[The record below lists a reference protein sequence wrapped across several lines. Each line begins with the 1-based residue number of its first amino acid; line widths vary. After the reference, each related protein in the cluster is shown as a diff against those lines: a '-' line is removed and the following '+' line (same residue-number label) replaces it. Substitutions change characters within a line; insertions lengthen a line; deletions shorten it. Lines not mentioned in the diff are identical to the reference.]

1 MKNPLN
7 GLGFPLFAPFEKL
20 HKITIVYNRTTGG
33 EKNEELALTDDDTL
47 EDVRQVK
54 NTLTPTGVKISVF
67 GLDEKN
73 IKKLKNIKTDLI
85 FNLCYGI
92 GNRSDSEKELYE
104 FFDTLKIPYTGGPA
118 DAVVLTNDKAA
129 TKKLLLKNTI
139 PTPEY
144 LLISSI
150 AELDPVKF
158 RFPLFLKTLDLG
170 CSIGIDQDSVVL
182 DRTALVKKDARLL
195 DKYHKQ
201 ILIEEFIDGREFAVT
216 VVGNGRFSEVLPVVE
231 ILFGPL
237 FDKSTRW
244 KIFDYESKWQ
254 INSPFYV
261 QSPYKCPAVLDRNT
275 EDNLKKICLKTYKL
289 CGCRDYA
296 RIDVRMDR
304 QNNPFVLEVNL
315 NPSIGRH
322 SQMHKS
328 AMALG
333 LSFRDLIKT
342 VISVSL
348 FRFYGPS
355 YISSGRL

>member
-7 GLGFPLFAPFEKL
+7 GLGFPLFAPFKKL

-182 DRTALVKKDARLL
+182 DRTALVKKAARLL

-216 VVGNGRFSEVLPVVE
+216 VVGNGRFSEVLPVLTG
-231 ILFGPL
+231 I
-237 FDKSTRW
+237 
-244 KIFDYESKWQ
+244 KIA
-254 INSPFYV
+254 I
-261 QSPYKCPAVLDRNT
+261 
-275 EDNLKKICLKTYKL
+275 
-289 CGCRDYA
+289 
-296 RIDVRMDR
+296 
-304 QNNPFVLEVNL
+304 
-315 NPSIGRH
+315 
-322 SQMHKS
+322 
-328 AMALG
+328 
-333 LSFRDLIKT
+333 
-342 VISVSL
+342 
-348 FRFYGPS
+348 
-355 YISSGRL
+355 